1 MAEPLKATFFAFKK
15 RDRMVLLPATLV
27 MLVLLSLIFA
37 AFVGFNWAF
46 FAQIFDMARNSGSPQ
61 TMGEEQAAAFGF
73 GIMGLFF
80 SLLLFLI
87 PFYLVLASYEAA
99 CLRWM
104 IRGEAPGLFGFTFD
118 HDMWRVY
125 GVYWCWAI
133 ANFAISMVVGILMMP
148 VMFMMMG
155 DIFAA
160 GGEPDSDAIMN
171 MQLRMQ
177 GFSLLQ
183 YIPLAFFGVRLG
195 PAAATSVARKR
206 FSFFDAW
213 LVTRGRFWAL
223 FGSFALLYLILA
235 ALWIGPAAYYFITQY
250 GSWQG
255 YIDEITLLQ
264 TSPEEVQ
271 ARISAAFEQFLS
283 PTGIAQAVAGYV
295 LMIVV
300 GVVWCLLSYGINARA
315 ALAALDEGKISVQ
328 ASDD

>member
-1 MAEPLKATFFAFKK
+1 MAEPLNATFFAFKS

-27 MLVLLSLIFA
+27 MLILLCLIFA
-37 AFVGFNWAF
+37 AFVGLNWAF
-46 FAQIFDMARNSGSPQ
+46 FAQTFDMVRSGNAPEG
-61 TMGEEQAAAFGF
+61 MAEDQAAAFGF
-73 GIMGLFF
+73 GFMGLFF
-80 SLLLFLI
+80 SLFLFLI

-133 ANFAISMVVGILMMP
+133 MYFAISMVVGMLMIP

-160 GGEPDSDAIMN
+160 GGEPDTEAIIN

-183 YIPLAFFGVRLG
+183 YIPLAFFGIRLG
-195 PAAATSVARKR
+195 PAAATSIARKR

-213 LVTRGRFWAL
+213 IVTRDRFWPL
-223 FGSFALLYLILA
+223 FGSFALLYLIMA
-235 ALWIGPAAYYFITQY
+235 ALWVGPAAYYFITEY

-255 YIDEITLLQ
+255 YIEAMARMQ
-264 TSPEEVQ
+264 TSPEEAQ
-271 ARISAAFEQFLS
+271 ARINEMFAQFAS
-283 PTGIAQAVAGYV
+283 PTGIAQAVAGYA
-295 LMIVV
+295 LFVV
-300 GVVWCLLSYGINARA
+300 VSVVWCLLSYGINARA